1 MKVAKSGWTTK
12 RTAREE
18 RRKRETT
25 EQRGEKD
32 K

>member
-1 MKVAKSGWTTK
+1 MKFTQSRQNQRRNSKK
-12 RTAREE
+12 RGKE
-18 RRKRETT
+18 ETT